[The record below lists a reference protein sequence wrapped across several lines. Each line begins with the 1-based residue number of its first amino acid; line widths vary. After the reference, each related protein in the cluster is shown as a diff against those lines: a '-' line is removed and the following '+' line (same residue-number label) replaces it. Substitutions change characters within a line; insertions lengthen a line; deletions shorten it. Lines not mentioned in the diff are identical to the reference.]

1 MRGIK
6 VGVLLLDGAE
16 VIIRIY
22 HVDHDNGFTL
32 MFAQDRDLYTF
43 DIRKPI
49 MLMDVVEM
57 FANALFQAPV
67 KDVDVWQLVSRNVP
81 DDFAYSLEH
90 SIKQHIEHLSLR
102 EEQELICQGV
112 LFTRVMEALS

>member
-1 MRGIK
+1 MRGLI
-6 VGVLLLDGAE
+6 VGILFLDGAE

-22 HVDHDNGFTL
+22 HVDHDEGFTL
-32 MFAQDRDLYTF
+32 MYAQDRDLYTF
-43 DIRKPI
+43 DLLKPI

-57 FANALFQAPV
+57 FARVLLDAPV
-67 KDVDVWQLVSRNVP
+67 KDVDIWQLVSRNVP
-81 DDFAYSLEH
+81 EDFVHALQR
-90 SIKQHIEHLSLR
+90 SINQHIEQLSLT